1 MYQNTILLFVIV
13 GFIAFYYFNKFN
25 ESEKEYIKLHGSVR
39 EIYNENQKLKLKVKE
54 LQAYKDD
61 VSKTFK
67 ILDNELVMINDHIQR
82 RQQPQQ
88 HTLSSSLSSS
98 LLNPLNSQH
107 SQTGLNRV
115 SLLTPELLNTV
126 FFDIQP
132 QRQNNTQP
140 TAIINT
146 IVENIPVERTENN
159 IQQTIIERDDNYK
172 EEENQ
177 TNANDIQTNANDTVN
192 EIQTK
197 VKENMDVVYSDV
209 GIKSLEEKLD
219 ERALEE
225 MLKNVEI
232 STMND
237 VRLMGEE
244 NEYNNLLLD
253 LNKFKTQSHNV

>member
-1 MYQNTILLFVIV
+1 MYQNTILLFVVV
-13 GFIAFYYFNKFN
+13 GFIAFYYFNKFD

-88 HTLSSSLSSS
+88 PQQQPSLVPS
-98 LLNPLNSQH
+98 LMNSLNSQ
-107 SQTGLNRV
+107 SGLNRV

-132 QRQNNTQP
+132 QRH
-140 TAIINT
+140 INT
-146 IVENIPVERTENN
+146 VVENIPIQGNESHINN
-159 IQQTIIERDDNYK
+159 GEIEGREEAK
-172 EEENQ
+172 VSEIEEN
-177 TNANDIQTNANDTVN
+177 V
-192 EIQTK
+192 E
-197 VKENMDVVYSDV
+197 VEERVEERVEGENMSN
-209 GIKSLEEKLD
+209 KTLEEKLD

-225 MLKNVEI
+225 MLKNVEM

-244 NEYNNLLLD
+244 SEYNNLLLD
-253 LNKFKTQSHNV
+253 LNKFKLNNP

>member
-1 MYQNTILLFVIV
+1 MYQNTILLFVVV

-88 HTLSSSLSSS
+88 QPSLVPS
-98 LLNPLNSQH
+98 LMNPLNSQ
-107 SQTGLNRV
+107 SGLNRV

-132 QRQNNTQP
+132 QRH
-140 TAIINT
+140 INT
-146 IVENIPVERTENN
+146 VVENIPIQRNESHINN
-159 IQQTIIERDDNYK
+159 GEIEGR
-172 EEENQ
+172 EE
-177 TNANDIQTNANDTVN
+177 AKVS
-192 EIQTK
+192 EIQEN
-197 VKENMDVVYSDV
+197 VEVEERVEERVEGENMSN
-209 GIKSLEEKLD
+209 KTLEEKLD

-225 MLKNVEI
+225 MLKNVEM

-244 NEYNNLLLD
+244 SEYNNLLLD
-253 LNKFKTQSHNV
+253 LNKFKLNNT

>member
-1 MYQNTILLFVIV
+1 MEYKISLDRNFLNNVKIIMYQNTILLFVIV
-13 GFIAFYYFNKFN
+13 GFVAFYYFNKFN

-88 HTLSSSLSSS
+88 QPSLIPS
-98 LLNPLNSQH
+98 LNQMNSQ
-107 SQTGLNRV
+107 SNLNRV

-132 QRQNNTQP
+132 QRQNS

-146 IVENIPVERTENN
+146 VVENIP
-159 IQQTIIERDDNYK
+159 IQQTEHITEHIT
-172 EEENQ
+172 ENITENIGQ
-177 TNANDIQTNANDTVN
+177 EQDQAKLS
-192 EIQTK
+192 EIQEN
-197 VKENMDVVYSDV
+197 VKIEESD
-209 GIKSLEEKLD
+209 KTLEEKLD
-219 ERALEE
+219 EKALEE
-225 MLKNVEI
+225 MLKNVEM

-244 NEYNNLLLD
+244 GDYNNLLLD
-253 LNKFKTQSHNV
+253 LNKFKMNNP

>member
-1 MYQNTILLFVIV
+1 MYQNTILLIVVV

-39 EIYNENQKLKLKVKE
+39 EMYNENQKLKLKIKE

-88 HTLSSSLSSS
+88 QSSLSASLGSS
-98 LLNPLNSQH
+98 LMNPLNSLNQLN
-107 SQTGLNRV
+107 SQYQQSSLNRV

-132 QRQNNTQP
+132 QRHGNTQSA
-140 TAIINT
+140 AIINT
-146 IVENIPVERTENN
+146 VVENIPIERNENQ
-159 IQQTIIERDDNYK
+159 IQQSQIERNEMQ
-172 EEENQ
+172 EEEQ
-177 TNANDIQTNANDTVN
+177 TNVS
-192 EIQTK
+192 EIQES
-197 VKENMDVVYSDV
+197 VDVDEKQDSEKDV
-209 GIKSLEEKLD
+209 CNKSLEEKLD
-219 ERALEE
+219 EKALEE
-225 MLKNVEI
+225 MLKNVEM
-232 STMND
+232 STIND

-253 LNKFKTQSHNV
+253 LNKFKINNQ